1 MIDWPRLGRMY
12 MMRIWIWIRVAH
24 STNVHANLKAARR
37 VHGAPRGELP
47 SPGERDLACA
57 TVRIAMLYLLI

>member
-1 MIDWPRLGRMY
+1 MSKRLGEKKYKEDWM
-12 MMRIWIWIRVAH
+12 IWIRVAH